1 MFLFICIIVAEQWF
15 EKYCEKR
22 AISQKLVIFSKVQL
36 CIWSSIVPRFI
47 RTRLHLVY
55 SCLFVNPFT
64 VRIHLFP
71 YRAATLAV
79 PPVVE
84 NAEVSV
90 VVSAD
95 SRRATATYRCTGIYT
110 ISGSQTLTFNCNA
123 VPHVWNPAFTLCTGT
138 QCAVKQSMYCK
149 WGLLKF
155 PIGA

>member
-1 MFLFICIIVAEQWF
+1 MRKELFHGNWLYF
-15 EKYCEKR
+15 
-22 AISQKLVIFSKVQL
+22 QK
-36 CIWSSIVPRFI
+36 
-47 RTRLHLVY
+47 Y
-55 SCLFVNPFT
+55 SCAFGLALFPGYRNEATFSLLMSICHPFT

-110 ISGSQTLTFNCNA
+110 ISGSQTLTFDCNA
-123 VPHVWNPAFTLCTGT
+123 VLHVWNPALTLCTGT
-138 QCAVKQSMYCK
+138 YTNVEHV
-149 WGLLKF
+149 L
-155 PIGA
+155 